1 MRTIKLLATLRDIAG
16 QKEIEIPFVAG
27 SVRDLLTAI
36 NQHQPALGE
45 AIWDSQGQLTGR
57 VHILV
62 NGRNIEWL
70 NQLETAITERDQLI
84 FLPPSAGG

>member
-16 QKEIEIPFVAG
+16 QKEIRVPFTAG
-27 SVRDLLTAI
+27 SVRELLTLI
-36 NQHQPALGE
+36 NQHQPGLGE
-45 AIWDSQGQLTGR
+45 AIWDSQGHLTGR
-57 VHILV
+57 VHILI

-70 NQLETAITERDQLI
+70 NHLETIIGECDQLT